1 MVNKP
6 YQSIRKNSE
15 FLDLKNNGQKTW
27 ASSWML
33 LSYEK
38 SNDSISNIGI
48 SISKKVGN
56 AVIRNKM
63 KRWVRAEISKFLKS
77 KPSLILRLTI
87 FIKPMSP
94 DFYKKMSF
102 DTFQK
107 AFDNGTKQIEKK
119 FQPKSPVKA

>member
-27 ASSWML
+27 AASWML
-33 LSYEK
+33 ISYER
-38 SNDSISNIGI
+38 STDSISNVGI
-48 SISKKVGN
+48 SISKKTGN

-63 KRWVRAEISKFLKS
+63 KRWVRAEISKYLKS
-77 KPSLILRLTI
+77 NPHLILNMTF

-94 DFYKKMSF
+94 DFYKRMAF
-102 DTFQK
+102 DTFLK
-107 AFDNGTKQIEKK
+107 AFQNGTKQIEKK
-119 FQPKSPVKA
+119 LKSKSTN